1 MATDKKREAII
12 DAAYKRFAHFGVPK
26 TTMNEISDDLGIS
39 KASLYYYFPDKLS
52 LYVEVLSRIFEEA
65 DKNKQPLKEN
75 PFASI
80 KSYLDARV
88 EYILRNQNLLEYLNS
103 LIQNPDKQI
112 ADLIQKAHL
121 LEFNRL
127 KEIIDQGVEQGI
139 FKISDSAAMA
149 DILLTALSGLRYYY
163 TRNKPNYM
171 ITKEFMEGL
180 LHKEQILAQTFLKGL
195 TV

>member
-1 MATDKKREAII
+1 
-12 DAAYKRFAHFGVPK
+12 
-26 TTMNEISDDLGIS
+26 
-39 KASLYYYFPDKLS
+39 
-52 LYVEVLSRIFEEA
+52 RIFEEA

-75 PFASI
+75 PFASM

-127 KEIIDQGVEQGI
+127 KEIIDQGMEHEI
-139 FKISDSAAMA
+139 IKNSDSDSMA
-149 DILLTALSGLRYYY
+149 DILLTALSGLTYYD

-171 ITKEFMEGL
+171 MTKEFMEGL
-180 LHKEQILAQTFLKGL
+180 LHR
-195 TV
+195 